1 MKKVGYA
8 FLKEHLNLSAFE
20 PELSAEWR
28 TAVNS
33 IVQKGDTL
41 FIPKNV
47 APSSNTPLDHVI
59 FALKH
64 EGINL
69 QILAEV
75 MPQIDARSIH
85 QRVSATP
92 GGEYVRKAAHLWE
105 KFNKQEL
112 EGISSN
118 ANYVNLFDEKRYVTG
133 AKTRD
138 SKWRVVFNGIGS
150 IDYCP
155 TVERTVAINA
165 AIKNNILDRTK
176 QFIDEIGAVNADR
189 ALAWAYLSETE
200 SSCAIEGESAS
211 SSKAERFMTL
221 LKHAHARQDLTE
233 EYLCDLQNQAVSNA
247 YDKAVAFRNE
257 QNWLS
262 SGGRGAIAVT
272 YVPPS
277 PELLHQLM
285 PKFMEMANSAP
296 MHTDPIVA
304 ASVAAFGF
312 VYLHPFMD
320 GNGRLSRFLFHQELC
335 KSGQLEK
342 GLLLP
347 VSVAM
352 KANEEG
358 YLHALQSFSSP
369 ARELWQIEWI
379 DGQEYDFKFKGAESI
394 YRYWYATEN
403 AEFGF
408 AMASRALNTHLRDE
422 VDYLKRFD
430 IIEKAVNEKFDIR
443 QNILHTLINGSLDF
457 NGNVSK
463 NMRKRFVYQVPPDA
477 FDYIENIAKEA
488 LLQSVTKIQTYVQKL
503 DESDSQAQARPEK
516 IEQNQTELSSRD
528 TPKRR
533 RRMRRCD
540 C

>member
-1 MKKVGYA
+1 MKKIGYA
-8 FLKEHLNLSAFE
+8 FLKEHLNLVAFE
-20 PELSAEWR
+20 PEVPAEASA
-28 TAVNS
+28 AVNS
-33 IVQKGDTL
+33 IVHKENKLLVPKG
-41 FIPKNV
+41 V
-47 APSSNTPLDHVI
+47 APDSQVPLDHVL

-69 QILAEV
+69 QILAEAL
-75 MPQIDARSIH
+75 PQIDVQSIY
-85 QRVSATP
+85 QRVLETP
-92 GGEYVRKAAHLWE
+92 GGEYVRKAAYLWE
-105 KFNKQEL
+105 KFNKKEL

-118 ANYVNLFDEKRYVTG
+118 ANYVDLFDDKRYVTG
-133 AKTRD
+133 ARTRD

-155 TVERTVAINA
+155 TVERTGAINA
-165 AIKNNILDRTK
+165 AIENNVLNQTK

-200 SSCAIEGESAS
+200 SSYAIEGESAS
-211 SSKAERFMTL
+211 SGKAERFMTL
-221 LKHAHARQDLTE
+221 LKHAHARQNLTE
-233 EYLCDLQNQAVSNA
+233 EYLCNLQNQAVSNV
-247 YDKAVAFRNE
+247 YDQAASFRNE

-262 SGGRGAIAVT
+262 RGGRGALAVT

-277 PELLHQLM
+277 PELLHKLM
-285 PKFMEMANSAP
+285 PAFMEMANNAP
-296 MHTDPIVA
+296 THTDPIVA
-304 ASVAAFGF
+304 ASVTSFGF

-352 KANEEG
+352 KSNEEG

-369 ARELWQIEWI
+369 ARELWQVEWI
-379 DGQEYDFKFKGAESI
+379 DGQEYDFKFKGTESI
-394 YRYWYATEN
+394 YRYWNATEN

-422 VDYLKRFD
+422 VAYLKRFD
-430 IIEKAVNEKFDIR
+430 RVEKAINEKFDIR

-463 NMRKRFVYQVPPDA
+463 NMRKRFIYQVPPDA
-477 FDYIENIAKEA
+477 FDYIENVAKEA
-488 LLQSVTKIQTYVQKL
+488 LLQPMMKSSDCTQKFNESNSSKPAEAEKKIVQ
-503 DESDSQAQARPEK
+503 D
-516 IEQNQTELSSRD
+516 QTEMNSNVS
-528 TPKRR
+528 PKKQRR
-533 RRMRRCD
+533 KMR
-540 C
+540 